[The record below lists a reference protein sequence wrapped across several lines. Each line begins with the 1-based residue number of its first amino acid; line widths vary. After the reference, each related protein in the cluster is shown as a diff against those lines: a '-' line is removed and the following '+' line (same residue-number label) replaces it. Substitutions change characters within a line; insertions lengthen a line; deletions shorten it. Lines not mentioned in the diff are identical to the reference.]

1 MTSVTRVTGAVRGMR
16 FSAAALSA
24 LVIWL
29 GQPASAAG
37 RALTLLPQ
45 TAVASVYLDELTWPE
60 VRDAVAAGV
69 TTVIVPT
76 GGTEQNGPHMVLG
89 KHNFLVHYKAGE
101 IARQLGDALVAP
113 VVTYVPEGN
122 IDPPSGH
129 MRFPGTISIPEGIFQ
144 QVLEH
149 TARSLKQAGFT
160 DIAFVGDSGGNQA
173 GQEAVA
179 QALNAEWAD
188 TRVRVHHVS
197 DYYPGRGDDYAI
209 SQGVSPQDVGSHAG
223 IHDTASLL
231 FLDPSKLRLDQFRP
245 GTSGDGQGH
254 VGDPN
259 AATAILGKRILEMQ
273 VEDGARQIRE
283 LRESSRL

>member
-1 MTSVTRVTGAVRGMR
+1 VTSVR
-16 FSAAALSA
+16 FSAAALLA

-29 GQPASAAG
+29 GQPTVAAA
-37 RALTLLPQ
+37 RALAPLPQ
-45 TAVASVYLDELTWPE
+45 AAVASVYLEELTWPE
-60 VRDAVAAGV
+60 VRDAVAAGM

-101 IARQLGDALVAP
+101 IARLLGDALVAP

-129 MRFPGTISIPEGIFQ
+129 MRFPGTISIPEGVFQ

-149 TARSLKQAGFT
+149 TARSLRQAGFV

-188 TRVRVHHVS
+188 TRVRVHHIS

-209 SQGVSPQDVGSHAG
+209 SQGVSAQDVGSHAG
-223 IHDTASLL
+223 THDTASLL

-245 GTSGDGQGH
+245 GRSGDGQGH

-259 AATAILGKRILEMQ
+259 KATAILGKRILEMQ

-283 LRESSRL
+283 LRESSRD

>member
-1 MTSVTRVTGAVRGMR
+1 MR
-16 FSAAALSA
+16 FSAAALLPLLIS
-24 LVIWL
+24 L
-29 GQPASAAG
+29 GQPTSAAG
-37 RALTLLPQ
+37 RALAPLPQ
-45 TAVASVYLDELTWPE
+45 AAVTSVYIEELTWPE
-60 VRDAVAAGV
+60 VRDAVAAGM

-101 IARQLGDALVAP
+101 IARLLGDALVAP

-129 MRFPGTISIPEGIFQ
+129 MRFPGTISIPEAVFQ

-149 TARSLKQAGFT
+149 TARSLRQAGFI
-160 DIAFVGDSGGNQA
+160 DIAFVGDSGGNQT
-173 GQEAVA
+173 GQAAVA

-188 TRVRVHHVS
+188 TGVRVHHVS

-209 SQGVSPQDVGSHAG
+209 SQGVSPEDVGSHAG
-223 IHDTASLL
+223 THDTASLL
-231 FLDPSKLRLDQFRP
+231 FLDPSKLRVDQFHP

-259 AATAILGKRILEMQ
+259 KATAILGKRILEMQ

-283 LRESSRL
+283 LREGSRP

>member
-1 MTSVTRVTGAVRGMR
+1 MATGAVTGVRL
-16 FSAAALSA
+16 SAAALLA

-29 GQPASAAG
+29 GQPTSAAG
-37 RALTLLPQ
+37 SALAALPQ
-45 TAVASVYLDELTWPE
+45 QSVASVYLEELTWPE
-60 VRDAVAAGV
+60 VRDAVAAGM

-101 IARQLGDALVAP
+101 IARLLGDALVAP

-129 MRFPGTISIPEGIFQ
+129 MRFPGTISIPEDVFRQI
-144 QVLEH
+144 LEH
-149 TARSLKQAGFT
+149 TARSLRQAGFI

-209 SQGVSPQDVGSHAG
+209 SQGLTPQDVGSHAG
-223 IHDTASLL
+223 THDTASLL

-259 AATAILGKRILEMQ
+259 RATAILGKRILEMQ
-273 VEDGARQIRE
+273 VEDGARQIGE
-283 LRESSRL
+283 LRESSRR